1 GAALQSR
8 KRTSPGG
15 SSSVFRK
22 AFAATVFIRSAG
34 CTTTTLPR
42 PRAEVVSVKAT
53 ATRTS
58 STRISLLGFFLP
70 DLSSPPSSP
79 SPAAPPSDP
88 RIASGARMSRS
99 GCECAWTSR
108 QLAQTLHGRAPIGT
122 VLDSQ
127 SQPWARAIASSN
139 WPTPLGPC
147 KSRAC
152 ALCVSSARRKG
163 ATSHGSFSA
172 ATSATDVRI
181 QGFDDSAFD
190 LASIERRVD
199 TNEAMG
205 GRVHARDVAGA
216 NALEERQVLGLEAI
230 GGPCSGA
237 PLRRD
242 FGIEIEPEREVG
254 LQPLLHR
261 GFERIGEREIL
272 AAAEALVRKSRV
284 GEAIAE
290 YDLAAR

>member
-88 RIASGARMSRS
+88 RIASGARTSRS

-122 VLDSQ
+122 VLDTQ
-127 SQPWARAIASSN
+127 SQPWASAIASSN

-147 KSRAC
+147 NSKAC

-163 ATSHGSFSA
+163 AASQGSVSA
-172 ATSATDVRI
+172 ATSATDVRV
-181 QGFDDSAFD
+181 QGFDHPLLD
-190 LASIERRVD
+190 LASIERRID
-199 TNEAMG
+199 PHEAM
-205 GRVHARDVAGA
+205 RRRIHARDVAGA
-216 NALEERQVLGLEAI
+216 NPLEERQVFGLEAV
-230 GGPCSGA
+230 GGTCLGA
-237 PLRRD
+237 PLCRD
-242 FGIEIEPEREVG
+242 FRIE
-254 LQPLLHR
+254 
-261 GFERIGEREIL
+261 
-272 AAAEALVRKSRV
+272 
-284 GEAIAE
+284 
-290 YDLAAR
+290 